1 MSAKDPFSP
10 SSKELARYYL
20 RSKGGEK
27 LYPFTVSQFQ
37 PERHWITCDL
47 PSDKWDDLHFSPIPG
62 NPIGISRPKFV
73 SLKHPDRILWYG
85 LVASFD
91 KHEKHEKH
99 VLIVLYFDAK
109 KNCIAHSCFLIQC
122 DPDTYLRPSLY
133 VTDQSSYE
141 SFKRLP
147 VEDRF
152 FSQEIKANRIEVCS
166 SSWVPLERS
175 GRLSNDDGK
184 TWHQFTLTLNR
195 ETMQVQLTLNPS
207 GV

>member
-1 MSAKDPFSP
+1 MPSTKPFFP
-10 SSKELARYYL
+10 SSKELARYYVQ
-20 RSKGGEK
+20 SKGGDK
-27 LYPFTVSQFQ
+27 PYPFIVHQFQ
-37 PERHWITCDL
+37 PERDHPNCDL

-62 NPIGISRPKFV
+62 NPVGISRPKFF

-99 VLIVLYFDAK
+99 VLMVLYFDAEK
-109 KNCIAHSCFLIQC
+109 DCIAHSCFLIQC

-133 VTDQSSYE
+133 VTNQSSYE

-147 VEDRF
+147 VKDRF
-152 FSQEIKANRIEVCS
+152 FSQEIKANCIEVCS

-184 TWHQFTLTLNR
+184 TWRQFTLTLNR
-195 ETMQVQLTLNPS
+195 ETMQVQLTLKPS
-207 GV
+207 DV